1 MSKIHYFITTFARDN
16 LKLTITDEK
25 VTHQAFHVL
34 KLTKGEHLHIGD
46 GKNIRYEAEVL
57 EINKKQIICR
67 IIHESLATPSLPEI
81 IIALA
86 TIKKEAFEYA
96 LEKMT
101 EVGAHGILPIASDK
115 VIKKGINTERC
126 QTILREAS
134 EQSGRLVVPYLLPEM
149 DLQKAFE
156 YFIKKIESG
165 EAIQLV
171 FCDMPGHDSP
181 SKVEVK
187 KLIVNNPKATVFFIG
202 PEGGWSDRE
211 KLSAELLGIPKYSLG
226 NNVLRAETAAIV
238 TAYLAVNKKL

>member
-1 MSKIHYFITTFARDN
+1 MSKIHYFITTFACDN

-25 VTHQAFHVL
+25 VTHQAFNVL
-34 KLTKGEHLHIGD
+34 KLQKGEHLNIGD
-46 GKNIRYEAEVL
+46 GKNIRYETEIL

-67 IIHESLATPSLPEI
+67 IIHESLATQSLPEI

-101 EVGAHGILPIASDK
+101 EVGVSGILPLTSDK
-115 VIKKGINTERC
+115 VIKKGINIERC
-126 QTILREAS
+126 QTIVREAS

-187 KLIVNNPKATVFFIG
+187 KLIIDNPIATVFFIG